1 MKDFIDAKDNKD
13 LKYITKDWKVT
24 DNSGVL
30 YGVQGDTS
38 NNNYFTQSQRYQAWK
53 DNKWAVDDKIANDP
67 IGWSADKY
75 SDWEEFHKSSVVWFD
90 TAGCFDTNNF
100 FTSDLYGHIN
110 NVNFD
115 RSGGWYKGV
124 EYYQNTGDPTGATDQ
139 SGAITN
145 DYPT

>member
-24 DNSGVL
+24 DNNGVL

-67 IGWSADKY
+67 IGWSAD
-75 SDWEEFHKSSVVWFD
+75 
-90 TAGCFDTNNF
+90 
-100 FTSDLYGHIN
+100 
-110 NVNFD
+110 
-115 RSGGWYKGV
+115 
-124 EYYQNTGDPTGATDQ
+124 
-139 SGAITN
+139 
-145 DYPT
+145 